1 MKRAEIV
8 GHIREKQNFL
18 CVGLD
23 PDMEKIPAF
32 LIDNEE
38 DPIYAFNKAIIEAT
52 APFCVSFKPNL
63 AFYEAYGLSGLSS
76 LDKTMR
82 YIKANYP
89 GHFLI
94 ADAKRGDIGNT
105 STMYAKAFFKRLGA
119 DAVTINPYMGADSV
133 KPFLSFPD
141 KWGIVLALTSN
152 PGSADFEQLE
162 SGGKAIYI
170 HALEKCASW
179 GTPDNLMFVVGA
191 TKPAQLAEIRKM
203 MPQHFFLVP
212 GVGAQGGS
220 LEEVCRAGLNS
231 EVGLLVNASR
241 SILYAG
247 DGINFAEAAGEEAKR
262 LAAEMKKILTQSPI
276 TTN

>member
-1 MKRAEIV
+1 MKRAELV
-8 GHIREKQNFL
+8 AHIREKQNFL

-23 PDMEKIPAF
+23 PDMDKIPAF
-32 LIDNEE
+32 LIDDHE
-38 DPIYAFNKAIIEAT
+38 DPIYEFNKAIIEAT
-52 APFCVSFKPNL
+52 APFCVSFKPNM
-63 AFYEAYGLSGLSS
+63 AFYEAYGLSGLNS

-152 PGSADFEQLE
+152 DGSADFEQIE
-162 SGGKAIYI
+162 INGKPVYKYV
-170 HALEKCASW
+170 LEKCAGW
-179 GTPDNLMFVVGA
+179 GRPDNLMFVVGA

-203 MPQHFFLVP
+203 MPEHFFLVP

-220 LEEVCRAGLNS
+220 LEEVCKAGLNQ

-241 SILYAG
+241 SILYAS
-247 DGINFAEAAGEEAKR
+247 DGTDFAIQAGEEAKR
-262 LAAEMKKILTQSPI
+262 LAAEMKSILEQTPI
-276 TTN
+276 KTN